1 MTQIPIGAMV
11 DVRFPSDDRAFR
23 YGYFLGMDH
32 DFQGFLFC
40 VDGLG
45 DHPICSYKWSAFE
58 IRGSR
63 GFKPKTLTVG
73 QKLVRAIQGN
83 QGAEGLYE
91 PTTWPVDIE
100 MAAPEDWTNN
110 FAAGEKVYITCRGK
124 RERVTVV
131 TCFRDY
137 VAFRWPVGTLDC
149 RPAHEVSG
157 EHGEVNTDIMLRIQD
172 ITREWGEGDRASPVS
187 SAAAVSAIRKAL
199 K

>member
-1 MTQIPIGAMV
+1 MV
-11 DVRFPSDDRAFR
+11 DVRFPSDARAFR
-23 YGYFLGMDH
+23 YGYFLGLDDH
-32 DFQGFLFC
+32 FQGFLFC
-40 VDGLG
+40 VDGLS
-45 DHPICSYKWSAFE
+45 DHPICSYKMSAFE

-63 GFKPKTLTVG
+63 GIKPKTLTVG
-73 QKLVRAIQGN
+73 DKLIRAIQGKRDPMD
-83 QGAEGLYE
+83 LYE
-91 PTTWPVDIE
+91 STTWPVDME

-110 FAAGEKVYITCRGK
+110 FAMGEKVYITCRGS

-149 RPAHEVSG
+149 RPAHEVSS
-157 EHGEVNTDIMLRIQD
+157 EHGEINTDIMLRIQD
-172 ITREWGEGDRASPVS
+172 ITREWGEGNSASPAL